1 MLPVYTKPMRNIVP
15 NLVYS
20 ARGDEVALSVV
31 DGRIIYKDGKIL
43 AIDEEEYLAE
53 LEQYPDGLGERA
65 SKEFFEI
72 NGTNA
77 QFMRENKL

>member
-53 LEQYPDGLGERA
+53 L
-65 SKEFFEI
+65 
-72 NGTNA
+72 
-77 QFMRENKL
+77 